1 MSSHTNPELYKLCK
15 EVYEKTGWFG
25 TDEHIRT
32 EFPTPRTVHSN
43 GKPYEIKDKLTNI
56 PLYTSDYLLE
66 KLYAYKPSMFVMD
79 DGSWCVMPTDKL
91 ADHRASVVL
100 ARNADIPL
108 KALLKLCLALSAAG
122 ELS

>member
-1 MSSHTNPELYKLCK
+1 MSHTDPELFELCN
-15 EVYEKTGWFG
+15 EVYKRTGWDSDVLPSIYETG
-25 TDEHIRT
+25 MEH
-32 EFPTPRTVHSN
+32 
-43 GKPYEIKDKLTNI
+43 DQ

-108 KALLKLCLALSAAG
+108 KALLKLTIALKDAG
-122 ELS
+122 ELDA